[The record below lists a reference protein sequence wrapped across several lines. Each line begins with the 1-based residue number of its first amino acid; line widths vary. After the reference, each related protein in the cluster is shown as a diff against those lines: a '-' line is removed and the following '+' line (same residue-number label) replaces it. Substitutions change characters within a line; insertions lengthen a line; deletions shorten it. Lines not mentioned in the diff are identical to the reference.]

1 MDAFYALLGIVVLA
15 VAFGLVV
22 ARIEGLALFA
32 PGNTRAL
39 SASARK
45 FCRHGCRTSAGRCP
59 LTGELEP
66 TEEECPLWR
75 YVGASLPTSVHGSP
89 FESSRL
95 SIPSP

>member
-39 SASARK
+39 SASARQ
-45 FCRHGCRTSAGRCP
+45 FCRNGCRTPAGRCP

-66 TEEECPLWR
+66 TEECPLWR

-95 SIPSP
+95 SSSSP